1 MSYMK
6 RLYEEILEQVDWS
19 MSDEEISELTD
30 IPVDQIE
37 SAREMYEM

>member
-19 MSDEEISELTD
+19 MSNEEISELTD

-37 SAREMYEM
+37 SAREVYEM

>member
-6 RLYEEILEQVDWS
+6 RIYEGILEQVDWS
-19 MSDEEISELTD
+19 MSNEEISELTD

-37 SAREMYEM
+37 SARESYEE

>member
-6 RLYEEILEQVDWS
+6 IIYEEILEQVDWS
-19 MSDEEISELTD
+19 MSNEKISELTD

-37 SAREMYEM
+37 SAREVYEV